1 MKETFESCKSIIRE
15 YLDRVVEPKDILY
28 LSFNHRNKHRLR
40 GGVWFAVKLMYLV
53 YQNRTRNKSQLLRD
67 IVKEID
73 WNLDLNRKIGS
84 KKDLLHLKQIILNQI
99 E

>member
-40 GGVWFAVKLMYLV
+40 GAVWFAVKLMYLV
-53 YQNRTRNKSQLLRD
+53 YQNRMRNKSQLLRD